1 MTPEQILKEMEAD
14 PMFFGLWYFKN
25 HLREQTPLF
34 HVDLIDSAMHERHFA
49 VAAPRESAKSTMLCF
64 LYTFHA
70 ICFKRKRFIIMVG
83 NTLEKASEHLD
94 TIKKEILDNEKK
106 VAEEDD
112 NTAQVG
118 AFNSYA
124 KIAELHKDGTF
135 VDGRTVNITVDSA
148 DAESMAKL
156 ADSLAKLRALR
167 EAKNSPK

>member
-1 MTPEQILKEMEAD
+1 MPYKPRTTKTKRGSKRLMNEKHEAFVKNLVKYQSHATKAYSATYPDSSEAAAQSSASALLSNPNNGVKERFMFLEDKLAPEEHWAQK
-14 PMFFGLWYFKN
+14 
-25 HLREQTPLF
+25 
-34 HVDLIDSAMHERHFA
+34 LIDLSN
-49 VAAPRESAKSTMLCF
+49 AKKGI
-64 LYTFHA
+64 YHN
-70 ICFKRKRFIIMVG
+70 G
-83 NTLEKASEHLD
+83 
-94 TIKKEILDNEKK
+94 KK